1 MARPGPPGAQQQPL
15 VWFGVANPKGE
26 SNADITAYLIE
37 QQMKGL
43 PSALVG
49 KPVNIS
55 HHTAM
60 PDGSAVPSGGTV
72 LFSSIHP
79 RTKECWVFFTAL
91 PNSMGKFIT
100 RATGA
105 DGVVGKDF
113 QAGELSIGFEIVKQ
127 EGVPLYHKVNELS
140 ICYSGARP
148 NCHIKGCL
156 PLKDIIKPTNVPM
169 DEHINNLLQVINNS
183 KQSSADPAV
192 PPANPSASVE
202 MSGKKASASAG
213 TPIVEAAPAVI
224 PSRPANAVAYGDV
237 FKTILAAPT
246 VVPGEPTSVI
256 ANASEAAVG
265 DATAAAPAQEVD
277 ASLAKALVESL
288 VGGGAASSNKRD
300 REDVDDEPKYASFN
314 LQQYAQNNEEFSPIP
329 APEGLTPE
337 QVAQWQAQQ
346 EQMRVL
352 FNQNKATKVKE
363 QRERM
368 QKMEG
373 VMQSILPTIVGQLPH
388 ADQEVSRWQSGLAAI
403 MNSSEEVGDVM
414 YKMMEAQASTLKKK
428 KREVQDVNQANEQ
441 LKKENSEFKKQMQEL
456 LSRMTSLEE
465 AAKNNKDKKPFLTTQ
480 AAINQQQQMQAP
492 QQPAVPVA
500 VTANASSANPYLD
513 SLKGLDRVFAVASL
527 RAADPYDP
535 TTRLSDRDNFLIAT
549 QMGEMFRKYQLP
561 NPEAARNRDVAGGLH
576 QAVVAQ
582 GGKVDPAVLEKWKNI
597 NDCI

>member
-1 MARPGPPGAQQQPL
+1 MAPPGQQPL

-60 PDGSAVPSGGTV
+60 PDGSVVPSGGTV

-105 DGVVGKDF
+105 DGVVGKEF

-148 NCHIKGCL
+148 NCHIKGCI

-183 KQSSADPAV
+183 KQSSANPA
-192 PPANPSASVE
+192 ASVDTPSTLEE
-202 MSGKKASASAG
+202 MSPKASASAG
-213 TPIVEAAPAVI
+213 TPVVEAAAPVI

-237 FKTILAAPT
+237 FKNILSAPA
-246 VVPGEPTSVI
+246 VASPLGEPTSVI
-256 ANASEAAVG
+256 ANASSGSVPAA
-265 DATAAAPAQEVD
+265 DAPPAQDVD

-288 VGGGAASSNKRD
+288 VGGNAASSNKRE
-300 REDVDDEPKYASFN
+300 REETMDDEPKYSSFN
-314 LQQYAQNNEEFSPIP
+314 LQQYAQSTEEFSPIP
-329 APEGLTPE
+329 APEGLNPE

-388 ADQEVSRWQSGLAAI
+388 ADQEVPRWQSGLAAI

-456 LSRMTSLEE
+456 VSRMTSLEE

-480 AAINQQQQMQAP
+480 AAINQQQMQQAP
-492 QQPAVPVA
+492 QQPVA
-500 VTANASSANPYLD
+500 MTANASSAVSAPANPYLT
-513 SLKGLDRVFAVASL
+513 SLKGLDRVFAVAAMK
-527 RAADPYDP
+527 AADPYDP
-535 TTRLSDRDNFLIAT
+535 TTRLSDHDNYLIST
-549 QMGEMFRKYQLP
+549 QMADMFRKYQLP

-576 QAVVAQ
+576 QAVIAQ
-582 GGKVDPAVLEKWKNI
+582 GGKVDAAVLKKWENI
-597 NDCI
+597 SDCI